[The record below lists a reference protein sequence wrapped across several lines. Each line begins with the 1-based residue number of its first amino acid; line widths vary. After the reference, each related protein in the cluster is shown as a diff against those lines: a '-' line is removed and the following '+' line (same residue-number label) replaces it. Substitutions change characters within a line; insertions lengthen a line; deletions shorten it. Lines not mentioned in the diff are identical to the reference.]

1 MIRSFVVTAA
11 LLAAA
16 GSARAQSTEIAP
28 GLALYQAPTGNVLA
42 YADSA
47 GAFVVGPL
55 TAALTR
61 TIQADLS
68 RRTSSPMRYV
78 IVTPNEATRNE
89 GDAGWGAAGAFVSVQ
104 EMTWARGGGGARAR
118 AAFSEVLKFA
128 LARESIHAVHQPAA
142 HDDADVLVH
151 FERSGIVYLGE
162 LLPGDGYPRI
172 DTEHGGTI
180 DSLILALTPWA
191 SNANRFVP
199 ARGGVVRDSVVSNLM
214 TALLVTRDSVR
225 AMKNAG
231 RTLAEVLAVHPSRN
245 FDTWLGHGRVS
256 PEEFV
261 REIYQTVL
269 PR

>member
-1 MIRSFVVTAA
+1 MIRATLVLA
-11 LLAAA
+11 LLAGAA
-16 GSARAQSTEIAP
+16 APALAQTELAP
-28 GLALYQAPTGNVLA
+28 GLVLYAEPTGNVLA

-55 TAALTR
+55 TSALTR
-61 TIQADLS
+61 TIQGDLA
-68 RRTSSPMRYV
+68 RRTGSPMRYV
-78 IVTPNEATRNE
+78 IVTPNGATRNE
-89 GDAGWGAAGAFVSVQ
+89 GDAGWGALGAFVAVQ
-104 EMTWARGGGGARAR
+104 EMTWARGGGGTRAR

-172 DTEHGGTI
+172 DSAHGGSI
-180 DSLILALTPWA
+180 DSLIRALSPWV
-191 SNANRFVP
+191 SNPNRFVP
-199 ARGGVVRDSVVSNLM
+199 ERGPVVRDSAISSLM
-214 TALLVTRDSVR
+214 NALLFTRDSVR

-231 RTLAEVLAVHPSRN
+231 RTLAEVLAAHPSRV
-245 FDTWLGHGRVS
+245 FDAALGHGRVS